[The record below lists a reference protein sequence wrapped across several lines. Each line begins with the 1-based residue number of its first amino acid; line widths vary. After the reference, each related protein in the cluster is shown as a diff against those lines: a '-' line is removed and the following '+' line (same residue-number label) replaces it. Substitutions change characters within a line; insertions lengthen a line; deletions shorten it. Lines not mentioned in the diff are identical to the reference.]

1 MKNLLCLLLALA
13 LCSGPAASA
22 VKWAS
27 PASAHPAVHY
37 YDILPVTPFE
47 ETAMLAARKEL

>member
-37 YDILPVTPFE
+37 DE
-47 ETAMLAARKEL
+47 DRKSTRLNSSHRP

>member
-37 YDILPVTPFE
+37 DDMLPVTAFD
-47 ETAMLAARKEL
+47 ETALLSALK